1 MTGVS
6 FCFAAGYPEN
16 MDHFLKA
23 NPGLASR
30 FDKILRFE
38 DYTEDGYFDIALKM
52 FKDEGY
58 TLHPK
63 TKDLVRIYCNEIYQ
77 KRDKFFGN
85 ARTIRKFTGEVIR
98 KQNLRVAALSPK
110 IALAGWGKSS

>member
-1 MTGVS
+1 MEDDRVS

-38 DYTEDGYFDIALKM
+38 DYTEDELFDIALKM

-63 TKDLVRIYCNEIYQ
+63 
-77 KRDKFFGN
+77 
-85 ARTIRKFTGEVIR
+85 
-98 KQNLRVAALSPK
+98 PK
-110 IALAGWGKSS
+110 IWFVYIVMKYIKSGTNSSVMRGPYANLQEK